1 MTAMPQ
7 IIDIGKSIPSSFS
20 QSTSLSVIALPS
32 SLILGQFGLNVSTGG
47 SVMLGATIGLQSTG
61 SSSPDVIFTIV
72 RNAVA
77 ISSFRSSGTAAHVFD
92 AVKLSYVDSGLASGY
107 YAYAITASSVSG
119 GNLPNVVGPIV
130 FTGLSIL

>member
-20 QSTSLSVIALPS
+20 QSTSLSVLAVPS

-47 SVMLGATIGLQSTG
+47 SVLLGATIGLQNTG
-61 SSSPDVIFTIV
+61 SNPPDVIFTIV

-77 ISSFRSSGTAAHVFD
+77 ISSFRSSSTAANAFD

-107 YAYAITASSVSG
+107 YAYSITASSVSG
-119 GNLPNVVGPIV
+119 GNLPNIIGPIV